1 MLWSLNRLFCSL
13 VLNSLSSYS
22 SNLHLPLCVLAC
34 LSLFVSLGKSR
45 QWDPWLQRPSCHSKS
60 QSHLWHWAP
69 RSYYLWTFVHHLPGR
84 ERGET
89 RECGRGKH
97 TDRMR
102 LFLHVCHLYA
112 HTSTEKYAL
121 KWASVLLSFPPV
133 GFSTWKGTKKKY
145 LCTQR
150 SLHCWWWK
158 AFIVYWTSV
167 SLTAPHCQEGAF
179 PLARWQGE
187 MRHRLLMMIN
197 DPKWAKKREH
207 VRRRCTACKNVADQQ
222 IVCSQSW

>member
-13 VLNSLSSYS
+13 VFNSLSLYS

-60 QSHLWHWAP
+60 QSHLWHWAS
-69 RSYYLWTFVHHLPGR
+69 RSHYLWTFVHHLPGR

-89 RECGRGKH
+89 RECGRGKR

-112 HTSTEKYAL
+112 HTSTEKYLYIIKMSLCFAEL
-121 KWASVLLSFPPV
+121 SSSRIFHMKKHKKEVFMHTKESSLLVIKGFYCVLNLCVPHSSTLPGGSVPPCPMTRWDTSPSPDDDKW
-133 GFSTWKGTKKKY
+133 
-145 LCTQR
+145 
-150 SLHCWWWK
+150 
-158 AFIVYWTSV
+158 
-167 SLTAPHCQEGAF
+167 
-179 PLARWQGE
+179 
-187 MRHRLLMMIN
+187 
-197 DPKWAKKREH
+197 
-207 VRRRCTACKNVADQQ
+207 
-222 IVCSQSW
+222 SQMG